1 MISCSRDLEEDFF
14 YANIDP
20 RTIHNLNEI
29 NNYIQIDGNIQPNH
43 FFNSLMNK
51 LINDNNHFFFEKEEL
66 KLNLINE
73 TGEEEE
79 ENNNN
84 NDYNIQ
90 IELVKFGQGYIL
102 IFNRISGTV
111 EDFNQKLNVIY
122 EYILHIF

>member
-90 IELVKFGQGYIL
+90 IE
-102 IFNRISGTV
+102 
-111 EDFNQKLNVIY
+111 
-122 EYILHIF
+122 